1 MVMITRD
8 LSEQVMFHGFA
19 FNKEWFN
26 PANKYRS
33 WQRFLEGKALRES
46 DFLEKDNYTR
56 YFLLN
61 MELVDWATVVITG
74 QKRSGKSLFM
84 VWLASTLR
92 EMFSKGITLNFRPRE
107 GNYEAKEG
115 FGKYFYLTEQTLLD
129 ENVKITELAERKD
142 ANELTEQINYLTTL
156 SSLYNHI
163 IGLDEA
169 RKWLGK
175 YKQNGRISQVL
186 TELKDLAG
194 HYHNIFLYSMPNALE
209 ELGRYTVLND
219 RTHEIHCSFN
229 THFVGCSTYAIKHIN
244 TGRVRWMHLP
254 AKKFGYLWNSWNLI
268 GMSKP
273 ITSKQLKEAHQKARG
288 EFVEV

>member
-1 MVMITRD
+1 MVTLTKD

-19 FNKEWFN
+19 FNKEWFSSERGW
-26 PANKYRS
+26 YR
-33 WQRFLEGKALRES
+33 FTEGKALKES
-46 DFLEKDNYTR
+46 DFIDKDHYTR

-61 MELVDWATVVITG
+61 LELVDWATVVITG

-92 EMFSKGITLNFRPRE
+92 EMFRKGVTFNFRPRE
-107 GNYEAKEG
+107 GDYDRKEG
-115 FGKYFYLTEQTLLD
+115 FGEFFYLTEQSLLD
-129 ENVKITELAERKD
+129 EHVKVSQLADRQD
-142 ANELTEQINYLTTL
+142 AHDLTVQVEYLTSL
-156 SSLYNHI
+156 SPLYNHV

-175 YKQNGRISQVL
+175 YKQNGRIAQDLS
-186 TELKDLAG
+186 ELKDLAG

-209 ELGRYTVLND
+209 ELGKYTVLND
-219 RTHEIHCSFN
+219 RTHEVHCSFN
-229 THFVGCSTYAIKHIN
+229 THYVGCSTYAIKHIN
-244 TGRVRWMHLP
+244 SGRVRWMHLP

-273 ITSKQLKEAHQKARG
+273 ITSKQLKEAHMKARG
-288 EFVEV
+288 EFSEV